1 MDVAG
6 ARFLRSQREVP
17 HAARQVWP
25 RLGSDPGRVL
35 YVETGIS
42 GTVDEFRVSGDGTL
56 TRIGTV
62 TGLPSGLEGIAAS

>member
-1 MDVAG
+1 VAG
-6 ARFLRSQREVP
+6 LATSGVR
-17 HAARQVWP
+17 
-25 RLGSDPGRVL
+25 PGTCL
-35 YVETGIS
+35 YDETGIS